1 MLNNER
7 IAKKRQVTAREY
19 IELLDTKDNGK
30 KIIKKLRQCFIYEQ
44 QYFIVDTFINLKGF
58 PFSIMRIETTREA
71 QQIQIPPFVKVLRE
85 VTEEVVYE
93 TRMIAD
99 KQYVMPEKD
108 RKSIEEKINANYN
121 SSASPSYKEEAK

>member
-71 QQIQIPPFVKVLRE
+71 QQIQIPPFVRVLRE

-121 SSASPSYKEEAK
+121 SSASPSHKEEAK

>member
-71 QQIQIPPFVKVLRE
+71 QQIQIPPFVRVLRE

>member
-71 QQIQIPPFVKVLRE
+71 QQIQIPPFVRVLRE

-121 SSASPSYKEEAK
+121 SSASPSHKEEVK